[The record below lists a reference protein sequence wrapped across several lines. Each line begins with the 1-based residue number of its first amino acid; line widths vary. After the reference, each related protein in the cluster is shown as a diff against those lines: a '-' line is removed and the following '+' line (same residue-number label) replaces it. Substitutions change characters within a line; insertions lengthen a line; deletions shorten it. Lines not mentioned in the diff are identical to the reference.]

1 MITVELKKL
10 VPTLK
15 QVLSQDDRVVFAY
28 LYGSTAESGTG
39 NDVDIAVYARPG
51 VDPHLLGADLRIAL
65 GEPTGLSPEAFDVRV
80 VNRVAREGD
89 VFGLLFLQCVFSA
102 NRLLVDKDPDV
113 RADFLECYG
122 TRYRECEGLIQEVLL

>member
-1 MITVELKKL
+1 MITVDLKKL
-10 VPTLK
+10 IPALK
-15 QVLSQDDRVVFAY
+15 QVLNQDDRVLFAY
-28 LYGSTAESGTG
+28 LYGSTAEGGTG

-65 GEPTGLSPEAFDVRV
+65 SEPTGLSPEAFDVRV

-89 VFGLLFLQCVFSA
+89 VFDLLYLQRVFSA

-113 RADFLECYG
+113 RADFLECYA